1 MQLRDETLSHYPEA
15 ERNWQQILKEI
26 KSKNPMLKAFMDPV
40 QVRQEGHKLCLYFST
55 THEFH
60 FNKIQEDRHQSQLLD
75 LIQHRYGTNIV
86 IEFVLGEAP
95 GSCEESS
102 SRPKAINKSSHT
114 AENNNSSE
122 EFVSDELKQKL
133 MKDPGL
139 SQLVEDFGAVIKN
152 VD

>member
-1 MQLRDETLSHYPEA
+1 MF
-15 ERNWQQILKEI
+15 I
-26 KSKNPMLKAFMDPV
+26 
-40 QVRQEGHKLCLYFST
+40 FST

-60 FNKIQEDRHQSQLLD
+60 YNKIQEDRHQSQLLD
-75 LIQHRYGTNIV
+75 LIQHRYGADITV
-86 IEFVLGEAP
+86 EFVLGEAP
-95 GSCEESS
+95 SSGDESS
-102 SRPKAINKSSHT
+102 SRPEVINKSSHT

>member
-1 MQLRDETLSHYPEA
+1 MRLLS
-15 ERNWQQILKEI
+15 
-26 KSKNPMLKAFMDPV
+26 SGD
-40 QVRQEGHKLCLYFST
+40 
-55 THEFH
+55 
-60 FNKIQEDRHQSQLLD
+60 
-75 LIQHRYGTNIV
+75 
-86 IEFVLGEAP
+86 
-95 GSCEESS
+95 ESS
-102 SRPKAINKSSHT
+102 SRPEVINKSSHT